1 VNAIWAPCTSNTPRS
16 YRRVSGRD
24 QILLDISFTAGVAA
38 TNEHSVFEWAMTAS
52 LDASCPDNASSSS
65 ATTTVP
71 IRAGQ
76 RVVLQ
81 QFESRCRGSYSGLVT
96 FQPDGWPGHD
106 TLSPI
111 GSIRDGSLLVGRF
124 SWNWPSPRRSAAWL
138 TVPG

>member
-1 VNAIWAPCTSNTPRS
+1 
-16 YRRVSGRD
+16 
-24 QILLDISFTAGVAA
+24 
-38 TNEHSVFEWAMTAS
+38 MTAS